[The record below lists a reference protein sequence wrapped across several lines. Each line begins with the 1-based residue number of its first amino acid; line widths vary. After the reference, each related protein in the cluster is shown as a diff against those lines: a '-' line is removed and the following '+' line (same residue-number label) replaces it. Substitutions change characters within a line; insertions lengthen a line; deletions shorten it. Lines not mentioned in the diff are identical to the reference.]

1 VLAWLSLGD
10 DSYITSAMSLKP
22 HKVPF
27 TIGSLLALHAAED
40 AAVERG
46 DRTDAQRLAGEGQTY
61 FEKFVSH
68 TPTTLPEVIEAL
80 RLAFYISQC
89 GNLEPYDR
97 EAVESPIREAV
108 RFLESSETIGATQE
122 VRFALHL
129 AVEPDDGSRDPAP
142 AGVDVDLIA
151 VLRNVLT
158 YLDGWR
164 FT

>member
-1 VLAWLSLGD
+1 
-10 DSYITSAMSLKP
+10 MSLKP
-22 HKVPF
+22 HRVPF
-27 TIGSLLALHAAED
+27 TIGSLLAIHAAED
-40 AAVERG
+40 AAAERG
-46 DRTDAQRLAGEGQTY
+46 DTIDADRLAYEGSAY
-61 FEKFVSH
+61 FSSFVAH
-68 TPTTLPEVIEAL
+68 APTTLPEAVEAL
-80 RLAFYISQC
+80 RLAFYVSQC

-108 RFLESSETIGATQE
+108 RFLEASETIGATQE

-129 AVEPDDGSRDPAP
+129 AVEPDDGKRDPVSD
-142 AGVDVDLIA
+142 GVDVELIM

>member
-1 VLAWLSLGD
+1 
-10 DSYITSAMSLKP
+10 MSLKP
-22 HKVPF
+22 HRVPF

-40 AAVERG
+40 AAAERG
-46 DRTDAQRLAGEGQTY
+46 DTTDAHRLANEGSTY
-61 FEKFVSH
+61 FARFVAH
-68 TPTTLPEVIEAL
+68 APTTLPEVIEAL
-80 RLAFYISQC
+80 RLAFYVSQC

-108 RFLESSETIGATQE
+108 RFLEANETIGATQE

-129 AVEPDDGSRDPAP
+129 AVEPDNGKRDPIP
-142 AGVDVDLIA
+142 DGVDVDLIT